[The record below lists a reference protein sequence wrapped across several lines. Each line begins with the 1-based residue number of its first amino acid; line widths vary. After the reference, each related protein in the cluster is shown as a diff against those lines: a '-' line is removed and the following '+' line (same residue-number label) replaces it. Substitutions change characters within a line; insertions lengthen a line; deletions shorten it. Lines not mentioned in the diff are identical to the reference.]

1 MNPMLSIKF
10 YCLRTSV
17 ITKDVKF
24 IAGLKYKFTNHWAM
38 IVTRFTFHAISKT
51 MPLNVSFI
59 KPSVLRRH
67 AFLTIFERPK
77 WNIFLHNT
85 FY

>member
-24 IAGLKYKFTNHWAM
+24 IAGLKYKFKNHWAM
-38 IVTRFTFHAISKT
+38 IVTRVTVDSISKT

-67 AFLTIFERPK
+67 AFFNNFWTS
-77 WNIFLHNT
+77 
-85 FY
+85 